1 MFEDDRFLSLGVKY
15 ARRSVS
21 WDVTRDP
28 RLTQELD
35 EWLQGARK
43 AEVEPLITFAR
54 SHREGRRR
62 IQPTAEQ
69 YDREVRA
76 FKRKWPWVRAFSTW
90 NEVNLPGE
98 GPASNPKLVGS
109 YYRTLKRTFPTS
121 KILAADLLDLPSM
134 VTWVKRFQRVN
145 KIQPKYWGLHNY
157 VTANRFQVERTKR
170 LLQATK
176 GEVWITEVGGLVA
189 RRNRTLIK
197 LPQGKAH
204 AAQVTRFMF
213 DKLARLDKRVARI
226 YAYHWDSLEHP
237 RHVGLGVHRARRQG
251 AAGVR
256 RLPSGAGPGPPRSL
270 VVPQLAERLQQRR
283 VRRRVG
289 GGEVGLR
296 QRRGDVPD
304 VLEVAGAAVAAGHVG
319 LETGALLGR
328 EGVVEV
334 VGDELDELAARE
346 RVLASSTEAQAHQA
360 FASSVVRTRAR
371 ARCRSTRWL
380 PGVRSSS
387 SHTCSEGR
395 PARSRRAMT
404 AR

>member
-1 MFEDDRFLSLGVKY
+1 MSFPLRLLLFLALAIGTLAPAFLAIAERAEADTRLRPVTGTLHTKVGIADQKKDMFEDDRFLGLGVKY

-109 YYRTLKRTFPTS
+109 YYRILKRTFPTS
-121 KILAADLLDLPSM
+121 KVLAADLLDLPSM

-197 LPQGKAH
+197 LTQGKEH
-204 AAQVTRFMF
+204 AAEVTRFIF
-213 DKLARLDKRVARI
+213 DKLARLDPRLTRI
-226 YAYHWDSLEHP
+226 YAYHWDSSSTRDTWDSAFIGPDDKERP
-237 RHVGLGVHRARRQG
+237 AFAV
-251 AAGVR
+251 VR
-256 RLPSGAGPGPPRSL
+256 R
-270 VVPQLAERLQQRR
+270 
-283 VRRRVG
+283 
-289 GGEVGLR
+289 
-296 QRRGDVPD
+296 
-304 VLEVAGAAVAAGHVG
+304 VLGQV
-319 LETGALLGR
+319 
-328 EGVVEV
+328 
-334 VGDELDELAARE
+334 
-346 RVLASSTEAQAHQA
+346 
-360 FASSVVRTRAR
+360 
-371 ARCRSTRWL
+371 
-380 PGVRSSS
+380 
-387 SHTCSEGR
+387 R
-395 PARSRRAMT
+395 PAS
-404 AR
+404 